1 MTSASRAERE
11 PLAGFAVPA
20 NDRVARFGVVS
31 EAAPRPRAKV
41 LSVVS
46 NKGGVG
52 KTTVASNLAIYLR
65 ALHEDLPVALVTLD
79 DQSIVERMF
88 RLGPAPAETVNLKHG
103 WSERCLDRVLVLG
116 QYGIQFVPP
125 PPDTGPLKSRA
136 QDPRTLARILA
147 ATDFG
152 GVWLLDTKSD
162 LEELTQNALF
172 ASDLVILPVA
182 DQASF
187 EEAGKALAKIARD
200 GGRPERGRVLL
211 TLVDRRTRV
220 DDAQRDLEER
230 LAVAVDTEGWPRF
243 QTTLSRSPRVEALN
257 SATGT
262 PRSILHHA
270 KGTAIHRELRELAE
284 EVGKLLDLGAP
295 QGAPAARKAP
305 ARREPE
311 RSLVDEIRGAL
322 LRSLRG
328 GR

>member
-1 MTSASRAERE
+1 MT
-11 PLAGFAVPA
+11 
-20 NDRVARFGVVS
+20 

-52 KTTVASNLAIYLR
+52 KTTVATNLAIYLR

-88 RLGPAPAETVNLKHG
+88 RVAPAPAEAGNLKHG
-103 WSERCLDRVLVLG
+103 WSERCFDRVLVLG
-116 QYGIQFVPP
+116 QYGIQFVAP
-125 PPDTGPLKSRA
+125 PPDTGPLKARA

-147 ATDFG
+147 ATDFA
-152 GVWLLDTKSD
+152 GVWLIDTKSD

-182 DQASF
+182 DQASL
-187 EEAGKALAKIARD
+187 EEAGKAFARMARD
-200 GGRPERGRVLL
+200 GGRRERGRVLL

-220 DDAQRDLEER
+220 DDEKRDLEAR
-230 LAVAVDTEGWPRF
+230 LADAVDAEGWPRF
-243 QTTLSRSPRVEALN
+243 ETSLSRSPRVEALN
-257 SATGT
+257 SATST
-262 PRSILHHA
+262 PRSILHHGR
-270 KGTAIHRELRELAE
+270 GTAIHRELRELAE

-295 QGAPAARKAP
+295 EPPP
-305 ARREPE
+305 ARAKPPAGREPQ

>member
-1 MTSASRAERE
+1 M
-11 PLAGFAVPA
+11 P
-20 NDRVARFGVVS
+20 

-52 KTTVASNLAIYLR
+52 KTTLATNLAIYLR

-88 RLGPAPAETVNLKHG
+88 RLAPAAAEAGNLKHG
-103 WSERCLDRVLVLG
+103 WSERSFDRVLVLG

-125 PPDTGPLKSRA
+125 PPDTGPLKARA

-187 EEAGKALAKIARD
+187 EEAGKALTRMARD

-220 DDAQRDLEER
+220 DDAQRDLESR
-230 LAVAVDTEGWPRF
+230 LAAAVDAEGWPRF
-243 QTTLSRSPRVEALN
+243 QTSLSRSPRVEALN

-270 KGTAIHRELRELAE
+270 RGTAIHRELRELAE

-295 QGAPAARKAP
+295 EPSARPSAPE
-305 ARREPE
+305 RREPA
-311 RSLVDEIRGAL
+311 RSLVDELRGAL

>member
-1 MTSASRAERE
+1 
-11 PLAGFAVPA
+11 
-20 NDRVARFGVVS
+20 VS

-52 KTTVASNLAIYLR
+52 KTTVATNLAIYLR

-88 RLGPAPAETVNLKHG
+88 RLAPATAESANLKHG
-103 WSERCLDRVLVLG
+103 WSERCFDRALELG

-125 PPDTGPLKSRA
+125 PPDTGPLKARA
-136 QDPRTLARILA
+136 QDPRTLARIFA
-147 ATDFG
+147 GTDFG
-152 GVWLLDTKSD
+152 GVWLVDTKSD

-187 EEAGKALAKIARD
+187 EEAAKAFTRMARD
-200 GGRPERGRVLL
+200 GGRPDRGRVLL

-220 DDAQRDLEER
+220 DDERRDLEAR
-230 LAVAVDTEGWPRF
+230 LADAVDAAGWPRF
-243 QTTLSRSPRVEALN
+243 QTSLSRSPRVEALN
-257 SATGT
+257 SGSGT

-270 KGTAIHRELRELAE
+270 RGTAIHRELRELAE

-295 QGAPAARKAP
+295 ARPAPAKRPERTA
-305 ARREPE
+305 PE
-311 RSLVDEIRGAL
+311 RSLVGEIRGAL
-322 LRSLRG
+322 LRTLRG

>member
-1 MTSASRAERE
+1 MSE
-11 PLAGFAVPA
+11 
-20 NDRVARFGVVS
+20 VAPQPGRKVV
-31 EAAPRPRAKV
+31 A
-41 LSVVS
+41 VVS

-65 ALHEDLPVALVTLD
+65 ALHEELPVALLTLD

-88 RLGPAPAETVNLKHG
+88 RLAPPAKGAGNLKHG
-103 WSERCLDRVLVLG
+103 WSERCLDRVLELG
-116 QYGIQFVPP
+116 QYGIHFVPP

-136 QDPRTLARILA
+136 QDSRTLARILA
-147 ATDFG
+147 ATQLG
-152 GVWLLDTKSD
+152 GIWLVDTKSD
-162 LEELTQNALF
+162 LEELTRNALF
-172 ASDLVILPVA
+172 VSELVILPVA
-182 DQASF
+182 DQASL
-187 EEAGKALAKIARD
+187 EEAGKALTLMERD

-220 DDAQRDLEER
+220 DDAKRDLEQR
-230 LAVAVDTEGWPRF
+230 LAAAVDAEGWPRF
-243 QTTLSRSPRVEALN
+243 ETSLSRSPRVEALN

-262 PRSILHHA
+262 RSILHHA

-295 QGAPAARKAP
+295 EAPPRGRSEEP
-305 ARREPE
+305 ARPPRG
-311 RSLVDEIRGAL
+311 LVDEIRGAL